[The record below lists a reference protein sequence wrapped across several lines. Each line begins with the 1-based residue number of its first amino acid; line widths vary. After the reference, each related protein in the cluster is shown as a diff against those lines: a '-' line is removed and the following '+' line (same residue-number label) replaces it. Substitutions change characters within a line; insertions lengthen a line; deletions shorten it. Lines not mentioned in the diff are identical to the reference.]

1 MKRPLFIALFAL
13 KLLVTALAVWFVAA
27 RVDLAGA
34 LDALSKID
42 PLYTAAAGV
51 CALIQIWLASLRFG
65 VVARLAGSRLKLAEA
80 VRMTFIGGFFG
91 QAFATFV
98 SGDAMRIWL
107 FARRGAGYRVAAN
120 AVLLD
125 RVFGI
130 AALVVLIALGLPALL
145 DILPSAEMR
154 ASAVVVTAG
163 FAGLIGGFIVLGW
176 LIEPARRRSLV
187 VTAKLPWLLDFAGA
201 ARHVLAAPAA
211 AFVALLLGLAVQ
223 LLSVVCIYLLFR
235 GMGLSVAATNCFLF
249 IPFVML
255 IAMLP
260 LSFAGWGLREGAMV
274 AAFGLAGVASDITL
288 AVSIAFGLVILITS
302 LPGLLL
308 WLTGGAAM
316 PKESIP
322 LSENSAAN
330 VRALP

>member
-1 MKRPLFIALFAL
+1 MKRPLFLALFAL
-13 KLLVTALAVWFVAA
+13 KLLVTALAVWFVAS

-34 LDALSKID
+34 LDSLAKID
-42 PLYTAAAGV
+42 PLYTAAACVGAV
-51 CALIQIWLASLRFG
+51 VQIWLASLRFV
-65 VVARLAGSRLKLAEA
+65 VVARLAGGRLKAVEA
-80 VRMTFIGGFFG
+80 TRMTFIGGFFG

-107 FARRGAGYRVAAN
+107 LARHGAGYRVAGN

-145 DILPSAEMR
+145 DILPSSEMR

-163 FAGLIGGFIVLGW
+163 FAALIGGFILLGY
-176 LIEPARRRSLV
+176 LIEPARRRGLA

-201 ARHVLAAPAA
+201 ARHVIAAPAPA
-211 AFVALLLGLAVQ
+211 AIAFLLGLAVQ
-223 LLSVVCIYLLFR
+223 LLSVVCIDLLFR
-235 GMGLSVAATNCFLF
+235 GMGVPVSATDSLLF

-274 AAFGLAGVASDITL
+274 VAFGLAGVAADITL
-288 AVSIAFGLVILITS
+288 AVSIAFGLIILITS

-308 WLTGGAAM
+308 WLSGGAAL
-316 PKESIP
+316 PKQSIP
-322 LSENSAAN
+322 AAN
-330 VRALP
+330 VQAMP

>member
-1 MKRPLFIALFAL
+1 MKRPLFLALFAL
-13 KLLVTALAVWFVAA
+13 KLLVTAIAVWFVAS

-34 LDALSKID
+34 AESLSKID

-51 CALIQIWLASLRFG
+51 CALVQLWLASLRFV
-65 VVARLAGSRLKLAEA
+65 VVARLAGSRLKPAEA
-80 VRMTFIGGFFG
+80 TRMTFIGGFFG

-98 SGDAMRIWL
+98 SGDAVRIWL
-107 FARRGAGYRVAAN
+107 LARSGAGYRVAGN

-145 DILPSAEMR
+145 DILPAAEMR
-154 ASAVVVTAG
+154 ASATVVTAG
-163 FAGLIGGFIVLGW
+163 FAALIGGFILLGC
-176 LIEPARRRSLV
+176 LIDPTRRRNLA
-187 VTAKLPWLLDFAGA
+187 VTTKLPWLLDVAGA
-201 ARHVLAAPAA
+201 ARHVIAAPAA
-211 AFVALLLGLAVQ
+211 AALAFLLGLAVQ
-223 LLSVVCIYLLFR
+223 LLSVAGIYLLFR
-235 GMGLSVAATNCFLF
+235 GMGISVFAANCLLF

-274 AAFGLAGVASDITL
+274 VAFGLVGVAGDTTL
-288 AVSIAFGLVILITS
+288 AVSIAFGLILLITS

-308 WLTGGAAM
+308 WLSGGGAL
-316 PKESIP
+316 PRKSSP
-322 LSENSAAN
+322 AAN
-330 VRALP
+330 VQATP